1 MRNTPSVTTLAV
13 ACAVALATFASQA
26 SAQDADSE
34 PAQQADTASQAAR
47 PAAIRDLDSVQVVGI
62 RGSLERAI
70 DRKRDE
76 KTISDTISAEDVGKF
91 PDANIADALQRVTG
105 VQVSRTT
112 GGEGRFV
119 SVRGLNSQFNL
130 MSYNG
135 RVLATD
141 NAGRDFSFD
150 IMPAEG
156 LSRVTV
162 YKSPTAAQLDG
173 SIGGLIE
180 MSSFDALSRPGFHFN
195 GSASGLYD
203 DATGETQPRVGLALS
218 NTFND
223 NTLGVWGGVYYYK
236 RDWRSDTYELF
247 ARSTETTDSNG
258 DGVRN
263 DAADGR
269 AAFPGIASY
278 QVKTG
283 DRERLT
289 WSGGL
294 NWEPNE
300 RLRMSVDAFHSRYD
314 TPETNYSYNIN
325 FYSND
330 GWARFDHSALEPW
343 QGGGV
348 NRWLVTDFTLDN
360 IPLEIGTDSKDRKV
374 DVYQIG
380 WNTRFQA
387 TESLAAAFDLA
398 YSVAD
403 RPNSGK
409 DAFTVAGTNG
419 GNYRFIATSPVPTV
433 SCILPDGRSCLDIG
447 NDEIGLH
454 FMELKGESTRD
465 EVISARMDLDYNRYF
480 GEVFGL
486 LEGGLFYS
494 RREKEKVNYASPS
507 GCGYCGFNETLGEV
521 GVDAVVPFPR
531 GGYRAGLVGGRN
543 HWPALDAN
551 ALFAAA
557 IAHRGQAYFDEN
569 IAPELRERASSW
581 IDEDQYGAYLQATL
595 EGDRWEANGGV
606 RYVRTD
612 MTSRGYSQE
621 LLALVPIPGSTN
633 YEGTFSEVLPVSE
646 DHGYGNWLPSANFTY
661 RFSDQLQ
668 LRAAASR
675 AITRPTFLQLGV
687 DVNYEI
693 NSYPPRMA
701 RNGNPRLE
709 AIKSDALDLSL
720 EWYGGGG
727 AAASVAA
734 FHKKID
740 GFITTGLF
748 PEEILGETFQVTA
761 PINGDTAKLFG
772 IEAAILYMWDTGFG
786 VQANYTYVDSKA
798 DVTVD
803 GERKT
808 TTLDGVSEN
817 TYNVQGIFEKG
828 PWAARLSYSYRD
840 AYVACS
846 ICGPASTPVTT
857 AAQGFVDFN
866 ASYAIN
872 DRFTVFVQ
880 AYNLTEEESHSY
892 ALDTRYTT
900 FYEPYARRYEAGIRL
915 SF

>member
-1 MRNTPSVTTLAV
+1 MRSSHNVTMLAA
-13 ACAVALATFASQA
+13 ACAIGLASMSQQA
-26 SAQDADSE
+26 R
-34 PAQQADTASQAAR
+34 AQQAETPPAKGEESAEAAAR
-47 PAAIRDLDSVQVVGI
+47 SGTVRDLDSVEVVGI
-62 RGSLERAI
+62 RGSLERAV

-130 MSYNG
+130 TTYNG

-162 YKSPTAAQLDG
+162 YKSPTASQLEG

-195 GSASGLYD
+195 ASASGLYD
-203 DATGETQPRVGLALS
+203 DATGSTQPRVGLAVS

-236 RDWRSDTYELF
+236 RQWRSDTYDVF

-258 DGVRN
+258 DGVRDN
-263 DAADGR
+263 EADGR
-269 AAFPGIASY
+269 GAFPGIISY

-283 DRERLT
+283 DRQRLT

-294 NWEPNE
+294 NWEPSQ
-300 RLRMSVDAFHSRYD
+300 RLKMSFDAFYSRYD
-314 TPETNYSYNIN
+314 TPETNYSYNVN

-330 GWARFDHSALEPW
+330 GWGRFANTTLVPW
-343 QGGGV
+343 DGGGV
-348 NRWLVTDFTLDN
+348 NRWLITDFTLSN

-374 DVYQIG
+374 DVYQVG

-387 TESLAAAFDLA
+387 ADALAATLDLA

-409 DAFTVAGTNG
+409 DAFTVAGVNG
-419 GNYRFIATSPVPTV
+419 GNYRFIATSPVPTI
-433 SCILPDGRSCLDIG
+433 SCTLPDGRSCLDIT

-465 EVISARMDLDYNRYF
+465 EVFSARFDVDYERDF
-480 GEVFGL
+480 GGLFAVF
-486 LEGGLFYS
+486 EGGLFYTT
-494 RREKEKVNYASPS
+494 REKEKINYASPS

-521 GVDAVVPFPR
+521 GINAVVPFPR
-531 GGYRAGLVGGRN
+531 GGYLAGLVGGRN
-543 HWPALDAN
+543 YWPALDAN

-557 IAHRGQAYFDEN
+557 IAHRGQAYFDST
-569 IAPELRERASSW
+569 IAPELRQRASTW
-581 IDEDQYGAYLQATL
+581 IDEDQYGGYLQVNL
-595 EGDRWEANGGV
+595 EGERWDANAGV

-612 MTSRGYSQE
+612 MTSSGYTQE
-621 LLALVPIPGSTN
+621 LLALVPIPNSTN
-633 YEGTFSEVLPVSE
+633 YDGTFSDVIAVS
-646 DHGYGNWLPSANFTY
+646 DSHSYGNWLPSANFTY
-661 RFSDQLQ
+661 RFSDNLQ

-709 AIKSDALDLSL
+709 AIRSDALDLSL
-720 EWYGGGG
+720 EWYGGG
-727 AAASVAA
+727 AAASLAA
-734 FHKKID
+734 FHKKIE

-748 PEEILGETFQVTA
+748 PEEMLGETFQVTA

-772 IEAAILYMWDTGFG
+772 IEAALLYMWDSGFG

-798 DVTVD
+798 DVTLNGV
-803 GERKT
+803 KST

-817 TYNVQGIFEKG
+817 TYNLQGIFEKG
-828 PWAARLSYSYRD
+828 PLAARLSYSYRD

-846 ICGPASTPVTT
+846 ICGPAGTPVTT
-857 AAQGFVDFN
+857 AAQGFLDFS
-866 ASYAIN
+866 ASYAFN
-872 DRFTVFVQ
+872 NRLTLFLQ
-880 AYNLTEEESHSY
+880 AYNLTEEERHSY